1 MTSDSW
7 IADIQPL
14 HQTDT
19 LLLLIKL
26 ISSIHANAPPYLN
39 GASATTTR
47 TNKQTYVCT
56 NTIRNESIP
65 NVRHINKYELCL
77 LGKWTEH
84 TYTYMI
90 PIPATP
96 SLHLSLIRS
105 TVAAA
110 AFPAQCV
117 NQSNYIII
125 SQWWDCLTFNSCV
138 QSRASSTVDTYLFQI
153 WQIWFEKLLFTCVT
167 YLYTFTCSRNAN
179 FQWMVE
185 GDETHTY
192 TLARRRFSHDF
203 VFQFYHHVFWS
214 SSSNLSNLH
223 GSQYFILTKRLA
235 RLFVVSWNNVE
246 NNSTQINQ
254 NKHFLNEIFAGIVAK
269 EEEEVYN

>member
-1 MTSDSW
+1 MTSNSW

-39 GASATTTR
+39 GASATTTQ

-96 SLHLSLIRS
+96 LSFAQLLLLLH
-105 TVAAA
+105 
-110 AFPAQCV
+110 FPHSV
-117 NQSNYIII
+117 SINQII
-125 SQWWDCLTFNSCV
+125 
-138 QSRASSTVDTYLFQI
+138 
-153 WQIWFEKLLFTCVT
+153 LLFHNGEIVWRLTAA
-167 YLYTFTCSRNAN
+167 YRAEHHQQL
-179 FQWMVE
+179 
-185 GDETHTY
+185 THTCFKFDKFDLRNCCLHASHIY
-192 TLARRRFSHDF
+192 IHSLARAMPIFSEWWKEMRHT
-203 VFQFYHHVFWS
+203 
-214 SSSNLSNLH
+214 LSFNFTTMSFGQAQVIYQTNMVH
-223 GSQYFILTKRLA
+223 NIL
-235 RLFVVSWNNVE
+235 F
-246 NNSTQINQ
+246 
-254 NKHFLNEIFAGIVAK
+254 
-269 EEEEVYN
+269 